1 MRSSPRRRARPR
13 LHEQLDEAPADAGVD
28 DGLDLV
34 VGAVREIRQSPASVR
49 QQVRVAA
56 EQKPGQHRQAGRHLK
71 AFTLTLTSA
80 QNAGRRLWRYLFK
93 RRRRVFSSA
102 EVGQGPDGVSRHG
115 QSRGFGQKPEQR
127 EQPQHRLLLLFTHRV
142 EEKTGV
148 HQQRRKDVAVEHVVS
163 AHCAVACDVT

>member
-1 MRSSPRRRARPR
+1 MHSSLCRRARPS

-49 QQVRVAA
+49 QQVWVAA

-71 AFTLTLTSA
+71 HTRHLGATETATFNKRPKCL
-80 QNAGRRLWRYLFK
+80 RRYLFK
-93 RRRRVFSSA
+93 RRRRVLSSA

-127 EQPQHRLLLLFTHRV
+127 EQL
-142 EEKTGV
+142 
-148 HQQRRKDVAVEHVVS
+148 
-163 AHCAVACDVT
+163 